1 MAEAKR
7 DVAAEGLRRAYSA
20 GDVLSL
26 KRDICEFDGQWL
38 EAVGKPELKG
48 TWCIGGL
55 SKNGKTSFTMQLAK
69 YLTKWHLVAYD
80 SIEEGVSASFA
91 EALRRCRMDEVKAS
105 RFIVL
110 NNEDIKDIERR
121 LSKRKSPKIVIID
134 SIQFLGLNT
143 ETYLRWK
150 KRFSEK
156 LFIYVTHLA
165 GNYPEG
171 RTALKIWR
179 DSDVVIKVEGFRAY
193 PTSRYGGGKTITVS
207 EEKAAMFE
215 ITNH

>member
-1 MAEAKR
+1 MR
-7 DVAAEGLRRAYSA
+7 DSEVLDNGVRRAYSA
-20 GDVLSL
+20 DSVISMEREL
-26 KRDICEFDGQWL
+26 CEFDGQWL

-55 SKNGKTSFTMQLAK
+55 PKNGKTSFTMQLAK

-80 SIEEGVSASFA
+80 SIEEGISASFA
-91 EALRRCRMDEVKAS
+91 ETLRRCRMDEVKAS

-110 NNEDIKDIERR
+110 NNEDIKDIECR

-150 KRFSEK
+150 KRFPEK
-156 LFIYVTHLA
+156 LFIYITHLQ
-165 GNYPEG
+165 GQYPEG
-171 RTALKIWR
+171 KTALKIWR

-193 PTSRYGGGKTITVS
+193 PTSRYGGGKPITIS

-215 ITNH
+215 LQL

>member
-1 MAEAKR
+1 MR
-7 DVAAEGLRRAYSA
+7 DSEVLDNGVRRAYSA
-20 GDVLSL
+20 DSVISMEREL
-26 KRDICEFDGQWL
+26 CEFDGKWL

-55 SKNGKTSFTMQLAK
+55 PKNGKTSFTMQLAK

-80 SIEEGVSASFA
+80 SIEEGISASFA
-91 EALRRCRMDEVKAS
+91 ETLRRCRMNEVKAS

-110 NNEDIKDIERR
+110 NNEDIKDIECR

-150 KRFSEK
+150 KRFPEK
-156 LFIYVTHLA
+156 LFIYITHLQ
-165 GNYPEG
+165 GQYPEG
-171 RTALKIWR
+171 KTALKIWR

-193 PTSRYGGGKTITVS
+193 PTSRYGGGKPITIS

-215 ITNH
+215 LQL

>member
-1 MAEAKR
+1 MR
-7 DVAAEGLRRAYSA
+7 DSEVLDNGVRRAYSA
-20 GDVLSL
+20 DSVISMEREL
-26 KRDICEFDGQWL
+26 CEFDGKWL

-55 SKNGKTSFTMQLAK
+55 PKNGKTSFTMQLAK

-80 SIEEGVSASFA
+80 SIEEGISASFA

-110 NNEDIKDIERR
+110 NNEDIKDIECR

-150 KRFSEK
+150 KRFPEK
-156 LFIYVTHLA
+156 LFIYITHLQ
-165 GNYPEG
+165 GQYPEG
-171 RTALKIWR
+171 KTALKIWR

-193 PTSRYGGGKTITVS
+193 PTSRYGGGKPITIS

-215 ITNH
+215 LQL

>member
-1 MAEAKR
+1 MR
-7 DVAAEGLRRAYSA
+7 DSEVLDNSVRRAYSA
-20 GDVLSL
+20 DSVISMERELC
-26 KRDICEFDGQWL
+26 DFDGKWL

-55 SKNGKTSFTMQLAK
+55 PKNGKTSFTMQLAK

-80 SIEEGVSASFA
+80 SIEEGISASFA
-91 EALRRCRMDEVKAS
+91 ETLKRCRMDEVKAS

-110 NNEDIKDIERR
+110 NGEDIKDIECP

-150 KRFSEK
+150 KRFPEK
-156 LFIYVTHLA
+156 LFIYITHLQ
-165 GNYPEG
+165 GQYPEG
-171 RTALKIWR
+171 KTALKIWR

-193 PTSRYGGGKTITVS
+193 PTSRYGGGKPITVC

-215 ITNH
+215 MQL

>member
-1 MAEAKR
+1 MR
-7 DVAAEGLRRAYSA
+7 DSEVLDNGVRRAYSA
-20 GDVLSL
+20 DDVLSL

-38 EAVGKPELKG
+38 EAVGNPELKG

-55 SKNGKTSFTMQLAK
+55 PKNGKTSFTMQLAK
-69 YLTKWHLVAYD
+69 YLTRWHLVAYN
-80 SIEEGVSASFA
+80 SIEEGISASFA
-91 EALRRCRMDEVKAS
+91 ETLRRCRMDEVKAN

-110 NNEDIKDIERR
+110 NNEDIKDIECR

-156 LFIYVTHLA
+156 LFIYITHLQ
-165 GNYPEG
+165 GQYPEG
-171 RTALKIWR
+171 KTALKIWR
-179 DSDVVIKVEGFRAY
+179 DSDVVVKVEGFRAY
-193 PTSRYGGGKTITVS
+193 PTSRYGGGKPITIS
-207 EEKAAMFE
+207 EDKAAMFE
-215 ITNH
+215 LQL

>member
-7 DVAAEGLRRAYSA
+7 DIAAEGLRRAYSA

-55 SKNGKTSFTMQLAK
+55 PKNGKTSFTMQLAK

-91 EALRRCRMDEVKAS
+91 ER
-105 RFIVL
+105 
-110 NNEDIKDIERR
+110 
-121 LSKRKSPKIVIID
+121 
-134 SIQFLGLNT
+134 
-143 ETYLRWK
+143 
-150 KRFSEK
+150 
-156 LFIYVTHLA
+156 
-165 GNYPEG
+165 
-171 RTALKIWR
+171 
-179 DSDVVIKVEGFRAY
+179 
-193 PTSRYGGGKTITVS
+193 
-207 EEKAAMFE
+207 
-215 ITNH
+215 

>member
-1 MAEAKR
+1 MR
-7 DVAAEGLRRAYSA
+7 DSEVLDNGVRRAYSA
-20 GDVLSL
+20 DSVISMEREL
-26 KRDICEFDGQWL
+26 CEFDGKWL
-38 EAVGKPELKG
+38 EAVGKPELNG

-55 SKNGKTSFTMQLAK
+55 PKNGKTSFTMQLAK

-80 SIEEGVSASFA
+80 SIEEGISASFA

-110 NNEDIKDIERR
+110 NNEDIKDIECR

-150 KRFSEK
+150 KRFPEK
-156 LFIYVTHLA
+156 LFIYITHLQ
-165 GNYPEG
+165 GQYPEG
-171 RTALKIWR
+171 KTALKIWR

-193 PTSRYGGGKTITVS
+193 PTSRYGGGKPITIS

-215 ITNH
+215 LQL

>member
-1 MAEAKR
+1 MR
-7 DVAAEGLRRAYSA
+7 DSEVLDNGVRRAYSA
-20 GDVLSL
+20 DSVISMEREL
-26 KRDICEFDGQWL
+26 CEFDGKWL

-55 SKNGKTSFTMQLAK
+55 PKNGKTSFTMQLAK

-80 SIEEGVSASFA
+80 SIEEGISASFA
-91 EALRRCRMDEVKAS
+91 ETLKRCRMDEVKAS

-110 NNEDIKDIERR
+110 NNEDIKDIECR

-150 KRFSEK
+150 KRFPEK
-156 LFIYVTHLA
+156 LFIYITHLQ
-165 GNYPEG
+165 GQYPEG
-171 RTALKIWR
+171 KTALKIWR

-193 PTSRYGGGKTITVS
+193 PTSRYGGGKPITVC

-215 ITNH
+215 MQL

>member
-1 MAEAKR
+1 MR
-7 DVAAEGLRRAYSA
+7 DSEVLDNGVRRAYSA
-20 GDVLSL
+20 DSVISMEREL
-26 KRDICEFDGQWL
+26 CEFDGKWL

-55 SKNGKTSFTMQLAK
+55 PKNGKTSFTMQLAK
-69 YLTKWHLVAYD
+69 YLTKWHLVAYN
-80 SIEEGVSASFA
+80 SIEEGISASFA
-91 EALRRCRMDEVKAS
+91 ETLRRCRMNEVKAS

-110 NNEDIKDIERR
+110 NNEDIKDIECR

-150 KRFSEK
+150 KRFPEK
-156 LFIYVTHLA
+156 LFIYITHLQ
-165 GNYPEG
+165 GQYPEG
-171 RTALKIWR
+171 KTALKIWR

-193 PTSRYGGGKTITVS
+193 PTSRYGGGKPITIS
-207 EEKAAMFE
+207 EEKAAKFE
-215 ITNH
+215 MQL

>member
-1 MAEAKR
+1 MR
-7 DVAAEGLRRAYSA
+7 DSELLDNGVRRAYSA
-20 GDVLSL
+20 DSVISMEREL
-26 KRDICEFDGQWL
+26 CEFDGQWL

-55 SKNGKTSFTMQLAK
+55 PKNGKTSFTRQLAK
-69 YLTKWHLVAYD
+69 DLTIWHLVAYN
-80 SIEEGVSASFA
+80 SIEEGISASFA
-91 EALRRCRMDEVKAS
+91 ETLRRCRMDEVKAN

-110 NNEDIKDIERR
+110 NNEDIKDIECR

-156 LFIYVTHLA
+156 LFIYITHLQ
-165 GNYPEG
+165 GQYPEG
-171 RTALKIWR
+171 KTALKIWR
-179 DSDVVIKVEGFRAY
+179 DSDVVVKVEGFRAY
-193 PTSRYGGGKTITVS
+193 PTSRYGGGKPITVC

-215 ITNH
+215 MQL

>member
-1 MAEAKR
+1 MR
-7 DVAAEGLRRAYSA
+7 DSEVLDNGVRRAYSA
-20 GDVLSL
+20 DSVISMEREL
-26 KRDICEFDGQWL
+26 CEFDGKWL
-38 EAVGKPELKG
+38 EAMGKPELKG

-55 SKNGKTSFTMQLAK
+55 PKNGKTSFTMQLAK

-80 SIEEGVSASFA
+80 SIEEGISASFA
-91 EALRRCRMDEVKAS
+91 ETLRRCRMDEVKAS

-110 NNEDIKDIERR
+110 NNEDIKDIECR

-150 KRFSEK
+150 KRFPEK
-156 LFIYVTHLA
+156 LFIYITHLQ
-165 GNYPEG
+165 GQYPEG
-171 RTALKIWR
+171 KTALKIWR

-193 PTSRYGGGKTITVS
+193 PTSRYGGGKPITIS

-215 ITNH
+215 MQL

>member
-1 MAEAKR
+1 MR
-7 DVAAEGLRRAYSA
+7 DSEVLDNSVRRAYSA
-20 GDVLSL
+20 DSVISMERELC
-26 KRDICEFDGQWL
+26 DFDGKWL

-55 SKNGKTSFTMQLAK
+55 PKNGKTSFTMQLAK

-80 SIEEGVSASFA
+80 SIEEGISASFA
-91 EALRRCRMDEVKAS
+91 ETLKRCRMDEVKAS

-110 NNEDIKDIERR
+110 NGEDIKDIECR

-150 KRFSEK
+150 KRFPEK
-156 LFIYVTHLA
+156 LFIYITHLQ
-165 GNYPEG
+165 GQYPEG
-171 RTALKIWR
+171 KTALKIWR

-193 PTSRYGGGKTITVS
+193 PTSRYGGGKPITVC

-215 ITNH
+215 MQL

>member
-1 MAEAKR
+1 MR
-7 DVAAEGLRRAYSA
+7 DSEVLDNGVRRAYSA
-20 GDVLSL
+20 DSVISMEREL
-26 KRDICEFDGQWL
+26 CEFDGKWL

-55 SKNGKTSFTMQLAK
+55 PKNGKTSFTMQLAK

-80 SIEEGVSASFA
+80 SIEEGISASFA
-91 EALRRCRMDEVKAS
+91 ETLRRCRMDEVKAS

-110 NNEDIKDIERR
+110 NNEDIKDIECR

-150 KRFSEK
+150 KRFPEK
-156 LFIYVTHLA
+156 LFIYITHLQ
-165 GNYPEG
+165 GQYPEG
-171 RTALKIWR
+171 KTAIKIWR

-193 PTSRYGGGKTITVS
+193 PTSRYGGGKPITIS

-215 ITNH
+215 LQL

>member
-1 MAEAKR
+1 MR
-7 DVAAEGLRRAYSA
+7 DSELLDNGVRRAYSA
-20 GDVLSL
+20 DSVIAMEREL
-26 KRDICEFDGQWL
+26 CEFDGQWL

-55 SKNGKTSFTMQLAK
+55 PKNGKTSFTMQLAK
-69 YLTKWHLVAYD
+69 YLTRWHLVAYN
-80 SIEEGVSASFA
+80 SIEEGISASFA
-91 EALRRCRMDEVKAS
+91 ETLRRCRMDEVKAN

-110 NNEDIKDIERR
+110 NNEDIKDIECR

-156 LFIYVTHLA
+156 LFIYITHLQ
-165 GNYPEG
+165 GQYPEG
-171 RTALKIWR
+171 KTALKIWR
-179 DSDVVIKVEGFRAY
+179 DSDVVVKVEGFRAY
-193 PTSRYGGGKTITVS
+193 PTSRYGGGKPITIN
-207 EEKAAMFE
+207 EDKAAMFE
-215 ITNH
+215 LQL

>member
-1 MAEAKR
+1 MR
-7 DVAAEGLRRAYSA
+7 DSELLDNGVRRAYSA
-20 GDVLSL
+20 DSVISMERELC
-26 KRDICEFDGQWL
+26 DFDGKWL

-55 SKNGKTSFTMQLAK
+55 PKNGKTSFTMQLAK
-69 YLTKWHLVAYD
+69 YLTRWHLVAYN
-80 SIEEGVSASFA
+80 SIEEGISASFA
-91 EALRRCRMDEVKAS
+91 ETLRRCRMDEVKAN

-110 NNEDIKDIERR
+110 NNEDIKDIECR

-150 KRFSEK
+150 KRFPEK
-156 LFIYVTHLA
+156 LFIYITHLQ
-165 GNYPEG
+165 GQYPEG
-171 RTALKIWR
+171 KTALKIWR

-193 PTSRYGGGKTITVS
+193 PTSRYGGGKPITVC

-215 ITNH
+215 MQL

>member
-1 MAEAKR
+1 MR
-7 DVAAEGLRRAYSA
+7 DSELLDNGVRRAYSA
-20 GDVLSL
+20 DSVISMEREL
-26 KRDICEFDGQWL
+26 CEFDGQWL

-55 SKNGKTSFTMQLAK
+55 PKNGKTSFTMQLAK
-69 YLTKWHLVAYD
+69 YLTRWHLVAYN
-80 SIEEGVSASFA
+80 SIEEGISASFA
-91 EALRRCRMDEVKAS
+91 ETLRRCRMDEVKAN

-110 NNEDIKDIERR
+110 NNEDIKDIECR

-150 KRFSEK
+150 KRFPEK
-156 LFIYVTHLA
+156 LFIYITHLQ
-165 GNYPEG
+165 GQYPEG
-171 RTALKIWR
+171 KTALKIWR

-193 PTSRYGGGKTITVS
+193 PTSRYGGGKPITIS
-207 EEKAAMFE
+207 EDKAAMFE
-215 ITNH
+215 LQL

>member
-1 MAEAKR
+1 MR
-7 DVAAEGLRRAYSA
+7 DSEVLDNGVRRAYSA
-20 GDVLSL
+20 GNVISMERELCD
-26 KRDICEFDGQWL
+26 FDGKWL

-55 SKNGKTSFTMQLAK
+55 PKNGKTSFTMQLAK

-80 SIEEGVSASFA
+80 SIEEGISASFA
-91 EALRRCRMDEVKAS
+91 ETLRRCRMDEVKAS

-110 NNEDIKDIERR
+110 NNEDIKDIECR

-150 KRFSEK
+150 KRFPEK
-156 LFIYVTHLA
+156 LFIYITHLQ
-165 GNYPEG
+165 GQYPEG
-171 RTALKIWR
+171 KTALKIWR

-193 PTSRYGGGKTITVS
+193 PTSRYGGGKPITIS

-215 ITNH
+215 MQL

>member
-1 MAEAKR
+1 MR
-7 DVAAEGLRRAYSA
+7 DSEVLDNGVRRAYSA
-20 GDVLSL
+20 DSVISMEREL
-26 KRDICEFDGQWL
+26 CEFDGKWL

-55 SKNGKTSFTMQLAK
+55 PKNGKTSFSMQLAK

-80 SIEEGVSASFA
+80 SIEEGISASFA
-91 EALRRCRMDEVKAS
+91 ETLRRCRMDEVKAS

-110 NNEDIKDIERR
+110 NNEDIKDIECR

-150 KRFSEK
+150 KRFPEK
-156 LFIYVTHLA
+156 LFIYITHLQ
-165 GNYPEG
+165 GQYPEG
-171 RTALKIWR
+171 KTALKIWR

-193 PTSRYGGGKTITVS
+193 PTSRYGGGKAITVS

-215 ITNH
+215 MQL

>member
-1 MAEAKR
+1 MR
-7 DVAAEGLRRAYSA
+7 DSELLDNGVRRAYSA
-20 GDVLSL
+20 DSVISMEREL
-26 KRDICEFDGQWL
+26 CEFDGKWL

-55 SKNGKTSFTMQLAK
+55 PKNGKTSFTMQLAK
-69 YLTKWHLVAYD
+69 YLTRWHLVAYN
-80 SIEEGVSASFA
+80 SIEEGISASFA
-91 EALRRCRMDEVKAS
+91 ETLRRCRMDEVKAN

-110 NNEDIKDIERR
+110 NNEDIKDIECR

-156 LFIYVTHLA
+156 LFIYITHLQ
-165 GNYPEG
+165 GQYPEG
-171 RTALKIWR
+171 KTALKIWR
-179 DSDVVIKVEGFRAY
+179 DSDVVVKVEGFRAY
-193 PTSRYGGGKTITVS
+193 PTSRYGGGKPITVC

-215 ITNH
+215 MQL

>member
-1 MAEAKR
+1 MR
-7 DVAAEGLRRAYSA
+7 DSEVLDNGVRRAYSA
-20 GDVLSL
+20 DSVISMEREL
-26 KRDICEFDGQWL
+26 CEFDGKWL

-55 SKNGKTSFTMQLAK
+55 PKNGKTSFTMQLAK

-80 SIEEGVSASFA
+80 SIEEGISASFA
-91 EALRRCRMDEVKAS
+91 ETLRRCRMDEVKAS

-110 NNEDIKDIERR
+110 NNEDIKDIECR

-150 KRFSEK
+150 KRFPEK
-156 LFIYVTHLA
+156 LFIYITHLQ
-165 GNYPEG
+165 GQYPEG
-171 RTALKIWR
+171 KTALKIWR
-179 DSDVVIKVEGFRAY
+179 DSHQSGRLPCLPDKQIRRRQTNNDKRREGSY
-193 PTSRYGGGKTITVS
+193 V
-207 EEKAAMFE
+207 
-215 ITNH
+215 

>member
-1 MAEAKR
+1 
-7 DVAAEGLRRAYSA
+7 
-20 GDVLSL
+20 
-26 KRDICEFDGQWL
+26 
-38 EAVGKPELKG
+38 
-48 TWCIGGL
+48 
-55 SKNGKTSFTMQLAK
+55 
-69 YLTKWHLVAYD
+69 
-80 SIEEGVSASFA
+80 
-91 EALRRCRMDEVKAS
+91 MDEVKAS

-110 NNEDIKDIERR
+110 NNEDIKDIEYR

-171 RTALKIWR
+171 RT
-179 DSDVVIKVEGFRAY
+179 S
-193 PTSRYGGGKTITVS
+193 PTSRGGGGKTITVS

>member
-1 MAEAKR
+1 
-7 DVAAEGLRRAYSA
+7 
-20 GDVLSL
+20 
-26 KRDICEFDGQWL
+26 
-38 EAVGKPELKG
+38 
-48 TWCIGGL
+48 
-55 SKNGKTSFTMQLAK
+55 MQLAK

-80 SIEEGVSASFA
+80 SIEEGISASFA
-91 EALRRCRMDEVKAS
+91 ETLRRCRMNEVKAS

-110 NNEDIKDIERR
+110 NNEDIKDIECR

-150 KRFSEK
+150 KRFPEK
-156 LFIYVTHLA
+156 LFIYITHLQ
-165 GNYPEG
+165 GQYPEG
-171 RTALKIWR
+171 KTALKIWR

-193 PTSRYGGGKTITVS
+193 PTSRYGGGKPITIS

-215 ITNH
+215 LQL

>member
-1 MAEAKR
+1 MR
-7 DVAAEGLRRAYSA
+7 DSEVLDNGVRRAYSA
-20 GDVLSL
+20 DSVISMEREL
-26 KRDICEFDGQWL
+26 CEFDGKWL
-38 EAVGKPELKG
+38 EAMGKPELKG

-55 SKNGKTSFTMQLAK
+55 PKNGKTSFTMQLAK

-80 SIEEGVSASFA
+80 SIEEGISASFA
-91 EALRRCRMDEVKAS
+91 ETLRRCRMDEVKAS

-110 NNEDIKDIERR
+110 NNEDIKDIECR

-150 KRFSEK
+150 KRFPEK
-156 LFIYVTHLA
+156 LFIYITHLQ
-165 GNYPEG
+165 GQYPEG
-171 RTALKIWR
+171 KTALKIWR

-193 PTSRYGGGKTITVS
+193 PTSRYGGGKPITIS

-215 ITNH
+215 LQL

>member
-1 MAEAKR
+1 MR
-7 DVAAEGLRRAYSA
+7 DSEVLDNGVRRAYSA
-20 GDVLSL
+20 DSVISMEREL
-26 KRDICEFDGQWL
+26 CEFDGQWL

-55 SKNGKTSFTMQLAK
+55 PKNGKTSFTMQLAK
-69 YLTKWHLVAYD
+69 YLTRWHLVAYN
-80 SIEEGVSASFA
+80 SIEEGISASFA
-91 EALRRCRMDEVKAS
+91 ETLRRCRMDEVKAN

-110 NNEDIKDIERR
+110 NNEDIKDIECR

-156 LFIYVTHLA
+156 LFIYITHLQ
-165 GNYPEG
+165 GQYPEG
-171 RTALKIWR
+171 KTALKIWR
-179 DSDVVIKVEGFRAY
+179 DSDVVVKVEGFRAY
-193 PTSRYGGGKTITVS
+193 PTSRYGGGKPITIS
-207 EEKAAMFE
+207 EDKAAMFE
-215 ITNH
+215 LQL

>member
-1 MAEAKR
+1 MR
-7 DVAAEGLRRAYSA
+7 DSELLDNGVRRAYSA
-20 GDVLSL
+20 DSVISMEREL
-26 KRDICEFDGQWL
+26 CEFDGQWL

-55 SKNGKTSFTMQLAK
+55 PKNGKTSFTMQLAK
-69 YLTKWHLVAYD
+69 YLTRWHLVAYN
-80 SIEEGVSASFA
+80 SIEEGISASFA
-91 EALRRCRMDEVKAS
+91 ETLRRCRMDEVKAN

-110 NNEDIKDIERR
+110 NNEDIKDIECR

-150 KRFSEK
+150 KRFPEK
-156 LFIYVTHLA
+156 LFIYITHLQ
-165 GNYPEG
+165 GQYPEG
-171 RTALKIWR
+171 KTALKIWR

-193 PTSRYGGGKTITVS
+193 PTSRYGGGKPITVC

-215 ITNH
+215 MQL